1 VHGQA
6 ITFDF
11 HNTLAHC
18 DPWFDLEVH
27 HLPSSFLR
35 WLAENGGPVRSDEIL
50 ADADAA
56 YRRLRQAIVDHGN
69 ELPAEACVAY
79 VLDDLGIAVDDATIE
94 RGAATLMRA
103 TLAAAEPTAGAIDTV
118 RTLAAAGVPLG
129 IVSSAVYHPFLDW
142 TLERFGIRDVFRDV
156 TTSASAGFY
165 KSRPELYLHAVAR
178 LDAVPQRT
186 VHVGDSWRFDVD
198 GARRAGLRTVW
209 LRRAGVE
216 LPAGGAEPD
225 LAVSSLAGAAP
236 RILTL
241 LAEASA

>member
-1 VHGQA
+1 VNGQA

-27 HLPSSFLR
+27 HLPSAFLR
-35 WLAENGGPVRSDEIL
+35 WLAQNGGPERSEETL
-50 ADADAA
+50 ADADTA
-56 YRRLRQAIVDHGN
+56 YRRLRQAIVEHGN

-79 VLDDLGIAVDDATIE
+79 VLDDLGIAVDDATVE
-94 RGAATLMRA
+94 RGVATLMRD
-103 TLAAAEPTAGAIDTV
+103 TLAAAEPTQGAIETV
-118 RTLAAAGVPLG
+118 RELAESGVPLG

-142 TLERFGIRDVFRDV
+142 TLERFGIRGAFRDV

-178 LDAVPQRT
+178 LDAVPERT

-209 LRRAGVE
+209 LRRVGVDV
-216 LPAGGAEPD
+216 PAGGAAPD
-225 LAVSSLAGAAP
+225 LTVPTLAGAAP

-241 LAEASA
+241 LAGAGA

>member
-1 VHGQA
+1 MKGQA

-27 HLPSSFLR
+27 HLPSAFLR
-35 WLAENGGPVRSDEIL
+35 WLADNGGPARSAETM

-79 VLDDLGIAVDDATIE
+79 VLDDLGIAVDDATVE
-94 RGAATLMRA
+94 QGVATLMRA
-103 TLAAAEPTAGAIDTV
+103 TLADAEPTAGAVETV
-118 RTLAAAGVPLG
+118 RVLADTGVPLG
-129 IVSSAVYHPFLDW
+129 IVSSAVYHPFLHW
-142 TLERFGIRDVFRDV
+142 TLERFGIRDAFRDV
-156 TTSASAGFY
+156 VTSASAGFY
-165 KSRPELYLHAVAR
+165 KSRPELYLHALAR
-178 LDAVPQRT
+178 LDALPQRS

-209 LRRAGVE
+209 LRRAGVD
-216 LPAGGAEPD
+216 LPAGGAPPD
-225 LAVSSLAGAAP
+225 LAVSTLTGAAP
-236 RILTL
+236 RILSL
-241 LAEASA
+241 LAEAGA